1 MPCVVT
7 MKDMLV
13 QETVDEDFVQAMNQ
27 LNMASAKGMSFMT
40 MDDMDGGHVMFN
52 IGNILTIKELHD

>member
-1 MPCVVT
+1 MPLVVT
-7 MKDMLV
+7 MKDVLV
-13 QETVDEDFVQAMNQ
+13 QEQVDEDFVQAMNQ

-52 IGNILTIKELHD
+52 ITNILTIKELQD